1 MKRLFILLVTALYV
15 ATTMAQ
21 VISKTIDLT
30 TAGTLSTLLTANEK
44 STVTNLTITGKID
57 ARDFSCMR
65 NELPLLS
72 ELDLGE
78 TSVEYYYGD
87 GGTIIDTRNSSYTY
101 LASTIPPYAFLRSL
115 YGGSYNYSLK
125 SIILPRNITSIG
137 YKAFMYCLSLKK
149 ILIPPAVKTIDS
161 NVFYG
166 CYGLTSL
173 ILPDSLTT
181 ISPELFRSCSSLEE
195 VKLPDSLQSIGVYA
209 FQDCVKLKRLI
220 VPKGVVS
227 IGEHAYYG
235 CSGLRKVELPNTLE
249 SIENSAFERS
259 LQVDS
264 LILPESLKNV
274 GNDAFFGCS
283 INHLVFP
290 KNWTNIP
297 YAFRWCYLPNLE
309 IPNTIKT
316 IEGGAFYSCSGFS
329 TITLP
334 DSLEILATA
343 TFENCS
349 QLKIIKCLSKLPPI
363 LIGLNPFQGTPIALV
378 IVPTG
383 SVATYKASDSWK
395 LFPIVSEKK
404 VNINVPTAGGLAT
417 GIILGGYGPLA
428 SITHLTVTGN
438 LNTVD
443 FTQMKTNMTY
453 LNEIDLSGSNLV
465 DNTLP
470 NTTFQDR
477 QLLQIVKLP
486 SSLEVIGDNAFR
498 GCLLLQNYGLFP
510 SSLKSIGTSSFYGC
524 WSLRGLIKL
533 PENLINLSPQAFFDC
548 RNLDSLIVP
557 KSISVINSEGFANC
571 EKIAFLSLPNNI
583 SNIGGGAFMYCLN
596 LSDFKMP
603 DSLQFIGSKA
613 FTYCQKLE
621 NLNFSTRLNV
631 ISDDAFSRCKNLKR
645 VLLPASLVSIGS
657 TAFEYCTSITE
668 INLPNSLTYL
678 GSSAFNNCTALTNL
692 SLSSSLTNIN
702 DNVFNGCVNLSGTLN
717 IPLPVKTIGS
727 SAFNGCAKLSQLT
740 LLDNV
745 ESIGNSAFSGCTGLS
760 KMIVERTVPPT
771 IQSTTFDGVSSENC
785 FLEVPIGSSLS
796 YQIADYWSRFVFYK
810 EVDMGAPT
818 ILKNRIKIFASNSQI
833 TIEGASEGEIITLYT
848 IGGVQLKQIKSS
860 GNKIII
866 SVPNGS
872 NYLVRAGGKTVK
884 VIL

>member
-1 MKRLFILLVTALYV
+1 MRKLIVILLLVLCTNV
-15 ATTMAQ
+15 VMAQ
-21 VISKTIDLT
+21 VVSKTINLT
-30 TAGTLSTLLTANEK
+30 TVGTLSTLLTANEK

-57 ARDFSCMR
+57 ARDFRCMR
-65 NELPLLS
+65 DELRLLTEIDLS
-72 ELDLGE
+72 E
-78 TSVEYYYGD
+78 TSIEFYNGV
-87 GGTIIDTRNSSYTY
+87 GGTDNDTRSSSYSY
-101 LASTIPPYAFLRSL
+101 LASVVPRFAFLRSSL
-115 YGGSYNYSLK
+115 YGGVPNYTLK
-125 SIILPRNITSIG
+125 SIVLPRNITSIG
-137 YKAFMYCLSLKK
+137 YEAFMYCVSLNT
-149 ILIPPAVKTIDS
+149 IIIPTVVKTIDTS
-161 NVFYG
+161 AFYG
-166 CYGLTSL
+166 CSSLTSI
-173 ILPDSLTT
+173 ILPDSLKT
-181 ISPELFRSCSSLEE
+181 ISGELFRNCSSLEE
-195 VKLPDSLQSIGVYA
+195 VKLPDSLQSIGAYA
-209 FQDCVKLKRLI
+209 FQDCAKLKRLI
-220 VPKGVVS
+220 VPKSVVT

-235 CSGLRKVELPNTLE
+235 CSGLRKVVFPNTLE
-249 SIENSAFERS
+249 SIGNSAFES
-259 LQVDS
+259 SFQLDS
-264 LILPESLKNV
+264 LILPDSLKNI
-274 GNDAFFGCS
+274 GLNSFSGS

-297 YAFRWCYLPNLE
+297 SAFRYCNLPNLE

-316 IEGGAFYSCSGFS
+316 IEERAFYGSTGFN
-329 TITLP
+329 TIVLP
-334 DSLEILATA
+334 DSLQRLPTSA
-343 TFENCS
+343 FENCW
-349 QLKIIKCLSKLPPI
+349 QLRIIKCLGKLPPI
-363 LIGLNPFQGTPIALV
+363 FTGYYPIQGTPISLV
-378 IVPTG
+378 IVPSG
-383 SVATYKASDSWK
+383 SAASYKASDSWK
-395 LFPIVSEKK
+395 LLPIVAEKK

-417 GIILGGYGPLA
+417 GIILGGFGPLA
-428 SITHLTVTGN
+428 SITHLSVTGN
-438 LNTVD
+438 LNTID

-453 LNEIDLSGSNLV
+453 LNEIDLSGSNVV
-465 DNTLP
+465 DNTIP
-470 NTTFQDR
+470 NASFQDR

-510 SSLKSIGTSSFYGC
+510 SSLKSIGSSAFYGC
-524 WSLRGLIKL
+524 WGLRGLIKL
-533 PENLINLSPQAFFDC
+533 PENLINLSTQAFFDC

-557 KSISVINSEGFANC
+557 KSISIINSEVLANC
-571 EKIAFLSLPNNI
+571 EKLSYISMPNNI
-583 SNIGGGAFMYCLN
+583 SSIGNKVFYGCLN

-603 DSLQFIGSKA
+603 DSLQFIGSTA
-613 FTYCQKLE
+613 FSYCQKLE

-657 TAFEYCTSITE
+657 TAFEYCTSISE

-678 GSSAFNNCTALTNL
+678 GSSAFNNCTALTSL

-702 DNVFNGCVNLSGTLN
+702 DNVFNGCVNLSGSLN

-810 EVDMGAPT
+810 EVDMGAPV

-848 IGGVQLKQIKSS
+848 IGGVQLRQMKYN
-860 GNKIII
+860 GAKIIL
-866 SVPNGS
+866 SVPSGCG
-872 NYLVRAGGKTVK
+872 YLVKTATKTVK
-884 VIL
+884 VAL